1 MIDKNTFLDIDKV
14 VEKEKQ
20 TIVNFLQ
27 DLIEIPSVNPEF
39 TDLKKYTGEAK
50 GQEYLAEKLSGL
62 GGEVNTWEPDPK
74 KLEKFVGYPGYYPD
88 RDFSGRPN
96 LAAVFPGQDP
106 DAPSL
111 LLAGHI
117 DTVNKEGKWN
127 HPAFK
132 GTIENNKIYGLGSAD
147 MKGGLTAMVM
157 ALHSLYKADYQP
169 RGKVI
174 FASVVDE
181 EAGGM
186 GTLDFVEQ
194 GYRADAGILAE
205 PTALK
210 VAPLCR
216 GILWGKIKVEGRGG
230 HIEIDQPHWQNGGAV
245 DGIKKARFI
254 LNQIDRLNEEWAKK
268 KRHDLLPIPCQV
280 VSAQVSGGEYPTSYA
295 NEVEITFNAQYLP
308 EEKDD
313 KGAGSVV
320 KKEIED
326 FIQQVA
332 STDKWLAKNQ
342 PEIEWNLDANCGE
355 TSADHDFVQKLLDH
369 NKEVIKPA
377 GINTNLI
384 EGVTSHTDMGFFTER
399 GVNMINY
406 GPGQP
411 FSAHQPNEYVSID
424 ELITATKV
432 MARAIIDWTGIR

>member
-1 MIDKNTFLDIDKV
+1 MKNKNIFIELDKLI
-14 VEKEKQ
+14 EKEKQ
-20 TIVNFLQ
+20 TIIDFLKG
-27 DLIEIPSVNPEF
+27 LIEIPSVNPEF
-39 TDLKKYTGEAK
+39 TDIKEHMGEAK
-50 GQEYLAEKLSGL
+50 GQDYLADKLSEL
-62 GGEVNTWEPDPK
+62 GGEINMWEPDPK
-74 KLEKFVGYPGYYPD
+74 KLQEFSGYPGYYPD

-96 LAAVFPGQDP
+96 LAAVFPGDDTGAQ
-106 DAPSL
+106 SL

-127 HPAFK
+127 YPAFAGEIK
-132 GTIENNKIYGLGSAD
+132 DKKIYGLGSAD
-147 MKGGLTAMVM
+147 MKGGLAAMVM
-157 ALHSLYKADYQP
+157 ALHFINKIGYQP
-169 RGKVI
+169 KGNII

-194 GYRADAGILAE
+194 GYKADAGILAE

-216 GILWGKIKVEGRGG
+216 GILWGKIKIEGRGG

-254 LNQIDRLNEEWAKK
+254 LDQIDRLNEEWAKK
-268 KRHDLLPIPCQV
+268 KKHDLLPIPCQV
-280 VSAQVSGGEYPTSYA
+280 ISAQITGGEYPTSYA

-313 KGAGSVV
+313 KGAGSKV

-326 FIQQVA
+326 FVEQVA

-342 PEIEWNLDANCGE
+342 PEIEWILDANCGE
-355 TSADHDFVQKLLDH
+355 TPVSNDFVQKLLKH
-369 NKEVIKPA
+369 NKMIIKPE
-377 GINTNLI
+377 GINTGLI

-399 GVNMINY
+399 GINMINY

-424 ELITATKV
+424 ELIIATKV
-432 MARAIIDWTGIR
+432 IARAIIDWTGIR